1 MPSHTAGCAACL
13 GWGTLLVVIKIAHR
27 SNLMR
32 KETAMAVDTLQIVRE
47 IYGPSYMLHYGIYER
62 SVAHRKQHGESQ
74 CDVYPSTAI
83 HSLWPLLAA
92 IVGAERFLEVGCGL
106 GYTAALMAEAGGKS
120 ARVDTIE
127 KSAIHAALAAEEIS
141 NAGLEDRVRILRG
154 QATEVLEDLSGPYDV
169 IFVDADWQDYPKWLP
184 HFARLTRKGGILVS
198 DNLFPLFE
206 DWAQYLPH
214 KESIR
219 EYLKALVDDGRFET
233 HIARH
238 KWQAFSYRL

>member
-1 MPSHTAGCAACL
+1 
-13 GWGTLLVVIKIAHR
+13 
-27 SNLMR
+27 
-32 KETAMAVDTLQIVRE
+32 MAVDTIGIFRE
-47 IYGPSYMLHYGIYER
+47 IYGPSYNLHYGIYER
-62 SVAHRKQHGESQ
+62 SVAHRKHHGESQ

-92 IVGAERFLEVGCGL
+92 IVGAERFLEIGCGL

-127 KSAIHAALAAEEIS
+127 KSGIHATLAAEEIS
-141 NAGLEDRVRILRG
+141 NAGLEDRIRILRG
-154 QATEVLEDLSGPYDV
+154 QATEILQDLSGPYDV
-169 IFVDADWQDYPKWLP
+169 IFVDADWEDYPKWLP

-214 KESIR
+214 KESIK
-219 EYLKALVDDGRFET
+219 EYLKALVGDSRFKT

-238 KWQAFSYRL
+238 KWQAFSYRV

>member
-1 MPSHTAGCAACL
+1 
-13 GWGTLLVVIKIAHR
+13 
-27 SNLMR
+27 
-32 KETAMAVDTLQIVRE
+32 MAVDTLGIVRE
-47 IYGPSYMLHYGIYER
+47 IYGPSYNLHYSIYER
-62 SVAHRKQHGESQ
+62 SVAHRKQHGESE

-92 IVGAERFLEVGCGL
+92 LVRGRRFLEVGCGL
-106 GYTAALMAEAGGKS
+106 GYTAAHMAEAGGRS

-127 KSAIHAALAAEEIS
+127 KSPIHAALAEKEIS
-141 NAGLEDRVRILRG
+141 NAGLEDRVRVLRG
-154 QATEVLEDLSGPYDV
+154 QATEILQHLSEPYDV

-219 EYLKALVDDGRFET
+219 EYLKALVRDSRFKT
-233 HIARH
+233 HIVRD
-238 KWQAFSYRL
+238 KWQAFSYRV

>member
-1 MPSHTAGCAACL
+1 
-13 GWGTLLVVIKIAHR
+13 
-27 SNLMR
+27 
-32 KETAMAVDTLQIVRE
+32 MAVDTLAILHE
-47 IYGPSYMLHYGIYER
+47 IYGPSYDIHYGIYER
-62 SVAHRKQHGESQ
+62 SLAHRKQHGEGE
-74 CDVYPSTAI
+74 CDVYPSTAM

-92 IVGAERFLEVGCGL
+92 MVHAERFLEVGCGL

-127 KSAIHAALAAEEIS
+127 KSSIHATLAENEIS
-141 NAGLEDRVRILRG
+141 NAGLEGRVRILRG
-154 QATEVLEDLSGPYDV
+154 QATEILGDLSEPYDV

-184 HFARLTRKGGILVS
+184 HFARLTRKGGLLVS

-219 EYLKALVDDGRFET
+219 EYLKALVRDSRFKT
-233 HIARH
+233 HIARG
-238 KWQAFSYRL
+238 KWQALSCRV

>member
-1 MPSHTAGCAACL
+1 
-13 GWGTLLVVIKIAHR
+13 
-27 SNLMR
+27 
-32 KETAMAVDTLQIVRE
+32 MAVDTLQIVRE

-154 QATEVLEDLSGPYDV
+154 QATEILQDLSGPYDV

-219 EYLKALVDDGRFET
+219 EYLKALVDDGRFKT